1 MYVCAAAP
9 HSTGSVPHSITQK
22 LMLKVNEATV
32 HHKRGIEETKNTSGS
47 STSYVRT
54 YLVCEIVTIITI
66 SNTSLGIRITM
77 SHPNHLE
84 LECASKRVG
93 INIVDVGY
101 FLRWRA
107 CQSVTLRLTYYCST
121 LRLRC
126 YGSTRRLRYCGSTL
140 WLRYYCS
147 TLRLIYYGGTLRLG
161 YYGNT

>member
-1 MYVCAAAP
+1 MRNLPTTYTRYYSSETTPVITRGDPLLIFSSVLVYVCAAAP

-101 FLRWRA
+101 FLR
-107 CQSVTLRLTYYCST
+107 
-121 LRLRC
+121 
-126 YGSTRRLRYCGSTL
+126 
-140 WLRYYCS
+140 
-147 TLRLIYYGGTLRLG
+147 
-161 YYGNT
+161 